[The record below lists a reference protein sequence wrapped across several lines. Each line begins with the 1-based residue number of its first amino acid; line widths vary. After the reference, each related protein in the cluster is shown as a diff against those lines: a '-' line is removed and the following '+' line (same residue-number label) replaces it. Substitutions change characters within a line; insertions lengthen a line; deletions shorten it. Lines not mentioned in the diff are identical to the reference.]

1 MDQRRRRD
9 SQAWREVLDR
19 YASSGLRVGAFC
31 ERESISEGSFYRWR
45 SILQGVDGKKKPRGA
60 ARVPVAPTIS
70 AAPFIELGSLNSG
83 SSRVELR
90 LELGG
95 GVFLTVVRG

>member
-1 MDQRRRRD
+1 MDPKRRRD
-9 SQAWREVLDR
+9 SQAWREVIDR
-19 YASSGLRVGAFC
+19 YTSSGLKVGAFC

-45 SILQGVDGKKKPRGA
+45 SILQGSGGKKTPRGLA
-60 ARVPVAPTIS
+60 TVPVAPIS
-70 AAPFIELGSLNSG
+70 AAPFIELGSLSPG